1 MSRTAVDVALLSPP
15 FFRVCGSHNDR
26 APLSLA
32 YLSRYLDAAG
42 LDHVVIN
49 ADYTGADRYWSMRWM
64 FDNFQPFVDAV
75 DGVSSLYGEVV
86 EQVMTY
92 EPKAVAILGG
102 EPLIATKDW
111 TNPFIAANYAR
122 LFRALGV
129 HTIGFGHFFSLDT
142 ARFADQFDTL
152 LLGEPSRA
160 IVDVVRRLPRGV
172 VDGLPIDLD
181 VAPLFTYMDPPGTE
195 TDFVM
200 TSFGCRFPCAFC
212 LVQQFYS
219 QLDRRVRYVEASTV
233 VRDVAARQ
241 ADHIYFTDLTFS
253 HAPKRRLRELI
264 DALAAADVNRT
275 YTIDTR
281 VDCLDDERVD
291 LLTELGV
298 TRVKI
303 GVEGITPAMLA
314 SVEKRTTLDQIDAA
328 VTRLRRAGMQ
338 VLTYVLIGGPASV
351 EDYEATKAYI
361 RRLSPDFVPVAIWAY
376 ENLSKDYRYDTQ
388 FSPWTLGNWGID
400 KQIFY
405 DYIALQQAVNPTVG
419 SMLDIHRV

>member
-1 MSRTAVDVALLSPP
+1 VSHSAVDVVLLSPP

-32 YLSRYLDAAG
+32 YLSRYLDEAG
-42 LDHVVIN
+42 IDHVVIN
-49 ADYTGADRYWSMRWM
+49 ADYTGANRYWSMRWM
-64 FDNFQPFVDAV
+64 FDNFQSFINAV

-86 EQVMTY
+86 EQVMSYDPT
-92 EPKAVAILGG
+92 AVVILGG

-129 HTIGFGHFFSLDT
+129 HTIGFGHFFSLD
-142 ARFADQFDTL
+142 AGRFVDQFDTL
-152 LLGEPSRA
+152 LRGEPSRT

-181 VAPLFTYMDPPGTE
+181 VSPLFAHMDPPGTE

-219 QLDRRVRYVEASTV
+219 RLDRRVRYVEINTV
-233 VRDVAARQ
+233 VRDIAARQ

-264 DALAAADVNRT
+264 DAFAAGDVKRT

-281 VDCLDDERVD
+281 VDCLDEEKVE
-291 LLTELGV
+291 LLAELGV

-303 GVEGITPAMLA
+303 GVEGITPALLA
-314 SVEKRTTLDQIDAA
+314 SVDKRTTPDQIDKA
-328 VTRLRRAGMQ
+328 VARLQRAGME
-338 VLTYVLIGGPASV
+338 VLTYLLIGGPASR
-351 EDYEATKAYI
+351 EDYEATKTYI
-361 RRLSPDFVPVAIWAY
+361 RRIAPDFVPVAIWAY
-376 ENLSKDYRYDTQ
+376 KDLTKDYRYDTQ
-388 FSPWTLGNWGID
+388 FSPWTLANWGID

-405 DYIALQQAVNPTVG
+405 DYIDLQQAVNPTVG
-419 SMLDIHRV
+419 AMLDINTV